1 MEINYHLLLV
11 GLADNYGEVMGIQG
25 SFKALGMVSGSLIS
39 GFIFDYGNK
48 LPFIIGGISS
58 LIAFGIAL
66 KIKLS
71 DK

>member
-1 MEINYHLLLV
+1 
-11 GLADNYGEVMGIQG
+11 MGIQG

-71 DK
+71 NK